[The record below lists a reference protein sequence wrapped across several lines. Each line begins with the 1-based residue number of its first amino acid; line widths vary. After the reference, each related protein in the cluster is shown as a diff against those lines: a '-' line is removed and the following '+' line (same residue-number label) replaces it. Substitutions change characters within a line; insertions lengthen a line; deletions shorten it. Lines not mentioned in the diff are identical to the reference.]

1 MLRAIDWRRVIA
13 DEAHQLSGSCT
24 VAMGINKA
32 QRETSLMQML
42 ASISAVRGH
51 WCLTGTPLR
60 SYRQVGSLDRIFCAL
75 SAGMGTV
82 EHLHNATLVLF
93 VSSIAIRY
101 DKQGFIKVCHWS
113 FRRLRCNVMQ
123 ASISCKSYACQH
135 SVQGKECLKLPPLYD
150 ETRRVRLTEEDR
162 TLHRMV

>member
-1 MLRAIDWRRVIA
+1 MSPGIVPKDIDMLRAVDWRRVIA

-24 VAMGINKA
+24 VAMGISKA

-42 ASISAVRGH
+42 ASIPSVQGH

-75 SAGMGTV
+75 SAGIGTV
-82 EHLHNATLVLF
+82 DHLHNATLVLF

-101 DKQGFIKVCHWS
+101 DKQGFIKV
-113 FRRLRCNVMQ
+113 RLILIDVLL
-123 ASISCKSYACQH
+123 
-135 SVQGKECLKLPPLYD
+135 V
-150 ETRRVRLTEEDR
+150 
-162 TLHRMV
+162 

>member
-1 MLRAIDWRRVIA
+1 MLCSLASYDWVIISPGMIPKDIDMLRAIDWRRVIA
-13 DEAHQLSGSCT
+13 DEAHQLSGSCA
-24 VAMGINKA
+24 VAMGINKT

-42 ASISAVRGH
+42 ASIPAVQGH

-75 SAGMGTV
+75 SAGMGTA

-101 DKQGFIKVCHWS
+101 DKQGFIKVC
-113 FRRLRCNVMQ
+113 RCL
-123 ASISCKSYACQH
+123 I
-135 SVQGKECLKLPPLYD
+135 
-150 ETRRVRLTEEDR
+150 T
-162 TLHRMV
+162 